1 MTLAATDV
9 VPRLSTGSTGTRGN
23 TSASTPA
30 ASLGKYVSTTAW
42 SASVF
47 DIITA
52 AENAASTTDY
62 RCIFVVNISAS
73 DTAGAVKVWLG
84 QVAGGA
90 SVVIALDPRAASAV
104 DSTTAQAAVT
114 TSGTVA
120 PSGVTGWA
128 APTTADTGLLV
139 GTLGPGQCRALWIKR
154 TAANTSAMTGD
165 GFSLT
170 FRSEA
175 V

>member
-1 MTLAATDV
+1 MALVAADLV
-9 VPRLSTGSTGTRGN
+9 VRLSTGSTGTRGN
-23 TSASTPA
+23 ASASTPA

-42 SASVF
+42 SAGVF

-62 RCIFVVNISAS
+62 RCVFAVNTSAA
-73 DTAGAVKVWLG
+73 DTAGAVKVWIG

-90 SVVIALDPRAASAV
+90 SVVIAIDPRAASAV
-104 DSTTAQAAVT
+104 GSTTAQAAVT
-114 TSGTVA
+114 TSETVA

-128 APTTADTGLLV
+128 APMTADTGLLL
-139 GTLGPGQCRALWIKR
+139 GRLGPGQCRALWIKR
-154 TAANTSAMTGD
+154 TAANTTAMTGD

-170 FRSEA
+170 FRSE
-175 V
+175 VV